1 MLVNKGTKMHFL
13 FTLPTPPPLCSSH
26 SVHRPSSPARVCR
39 PSESAREKL
48 FSPSTCLRGQKDRLH
63 AAPSGK
69 KKKTFTSHLRPTL
82 PPHPHPDP
90 SPPHPTPMPRFL
102 FSISNI
108 CIWYFSPSPALHSN
122 LLQNH
127 ADSWFVYQN
136 IDLFS
141 LYTFTLYS
149 TLLLVRFH
157 SFVWDFFFLFFF
169 PPRVPWQRFF
179 FFCSPLFS
187 CHRLAGWAAGKRDKR
202 GETGQYSSGN
212 CRA

>member
-1 MLVNKGTKMHFL
+1 MLVNKGTKMHYL

-39 PSESAREKL
+39 PSVSAREKL

-63 AAPSGK
+63 AAPGGK
-69 KKKTFTSHLRPTL
+69 KNIYIPSSSNIA
-82 PPHPHPDP
+82 P
-90 SPPHPTPMPRFL
+90 SPPPDPTLPTPMPRFL

-149 TLLLVRFH
+149 TSLLVRFH
-157 SFVWDFFFLFFF
+157 SFVWDFFFFSFSH
-169 PPRVPWQRFF
+169 PGSPDRFF

-212 CRA
+212 SRA